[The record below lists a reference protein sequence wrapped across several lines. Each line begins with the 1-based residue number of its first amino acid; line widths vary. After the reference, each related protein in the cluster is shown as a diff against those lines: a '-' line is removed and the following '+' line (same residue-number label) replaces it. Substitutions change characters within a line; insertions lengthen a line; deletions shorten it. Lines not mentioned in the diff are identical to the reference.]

1 MTTAFYGNDGGD
13 CGDEGSD
20 DGGDCSDDG
29 SDDGGGDN
37 NNNNLFLVHHNILN
51 ALTIK
56 SRIKSLIN

>member
-20 DGGDCSDDG
+20 DGG
-29 SDDGGGDN
+29 GDNN